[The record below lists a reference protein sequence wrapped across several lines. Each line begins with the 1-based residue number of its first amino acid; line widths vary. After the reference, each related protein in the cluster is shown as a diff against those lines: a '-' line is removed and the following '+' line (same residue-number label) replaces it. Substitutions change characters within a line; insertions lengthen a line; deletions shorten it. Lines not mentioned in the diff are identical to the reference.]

1 MDTQTARNI
10 ISALQKKHK
19 AFHLLEFQAHQDG
32 MFMTFEQ
39 IDIDLKTISSW
50 ISDTGAYAL
59 YVGIEGTGD
68 RRVFCAEVR
77 L

>member
-1 MDTQTARNI
+1 MNLEQARRI
-10 ISALQKKHK
+10 LDHLERKHTL
-19 AFHLLEFQAHQDG
+19 FRLLSFQVHATG

-39 IDIDLKTISSW
+39 IDVDMKTISNW
-50 ISDTGAYAL
+50 ISNAGAYAL
-59 YVGIEGTGD
+59 YVGSEGTGD